1 MKEWTL
7 PVSHDKNW
15 QAIHGGYTQ
24 QRRSFQMLPSKEEM
38 ALTIDEAD
46 WSCLRAH
53 LQRGGLIL
61 VDDALDLA
69 DTAHKVAADDI
80 EIIQQLVEQGMIGK
94 PSDDKIRSWEADLS
108 KKFAMLIVSPYVLFQ
123 EKMPTFH

>member
-1 MKEWTL
+1 
-7 PVSHDKNW
+7 
-15 QAIHGGYTQ
+15 
-24 QRRSFQMLPSKEEM
+24 MLPSKEEL
-38 ALTIDEAD
+38 ALTIDEAE

-53 LQRGGLIL
+53 LLRGGLIL

-69 DTAHKVAADDI
+69 DTAHKVASDDVEVIQNMI
-80 EIIQQLVEQGMIGK
+80 ENGMIGK
-94 PSDDKIRSWEADLS
+94 PSDLKIKSWEENQH

>member
-1 MKEWTL
+1 MKE
-7 PVSHDKNW
+7 N
-15 QAIHGGYTQ
+15 
-24 QRRSFQMLPSKEEM
+24 RMLPSKEEL

-53 LQRGGLIL
+53 LGRGGLIL
-61 VDDALDLA
+61 VDDSLDLA
-69 DTAHKVAADDI
+69 DTAHRVAADDI
-80 EIIQQLVEQGMIGK
+80 ESIQQLVEQGMVGK
-94 PSDDKIRSWEADLS
+94 PTDAKIRSWEENVD

>member
-1 MKEWTL
+1 
-7 PVSHDKNW
+7 
-15 QAIHGGYTQ
+15 
-24 QRRSFQMLPSKEEM
+24 MLPSKEEM
-38 ALTIDEAD
+38 ALAIDEAE
-46 WSCLRAH
+46 WSSLRAH

-69 DTAHKVAADDI
+69 DTAHIVAADDV
-80 EIIQQLVEQGMIGK
+80 EIIQHLVENGMIGK
-94 PSDDKIRSWEADLS
+94 PSDSKIRSWEEDIH

>member
-1 MKEWTL
+1 
-7 PVSHDKNW
+7 
-15 QAIHGGYTQ
+15 
-24 QRRSFQMLPSKEEM
+24 MLPSKEEL

-46 WSCLRAH
+46 WSILRAH
-53 LQRGGLIL
+53 LGRGGLIL

-80 EIIQQLVEQGMIGK
+80 AIIQNLVEHGMIGK
-94 PSDDKIRSWEADLS
+94 PSEAKIRTWEEDKQ

>member
-1 MKEWTL
+1 
-7 PVSHDKNW
+7 
-15 QAIHGGYTQ
+15 
-24 QRRSFQMLPSKEEM
+24 MLPSKEEL

-53 LQRGGLIL
+53 LHRGGLIL
-61 VDDALDLA
+61 VDDTLDLA
-69 DTAHKVAADDI
+69 DTAYKVAADDLV
-80 EIIQQLVEQGMIGK
+80 IIQDLVAAGMIGK
-94 PSDDKIRSWEADLS
+94 PSDTKIRSWEEDRH

>member
-1 MKEWTL
+1 M
-7 PVSHDKNW
+7 V
-15 QAIHGGYTQ
+15 
-24 QRRSFQMLPSKEEM
+24 PSKEEL
-38 ALTIDEAD
+38 ALAIDEAE

-53 LQRGGLIL
+53 LGRGGLIL

-69 DTAHKVAADDI
+69 DTARKVAADDI
-80 EIIQQLVEQGMIGK
+80 VFIQHWVENGMIGK
-94 PSDDKIRSWEADLS
+94 PSDSKIRSWEENIH